1 MTLSRDARARAV
13 QLPAWN
19 EALSLPR
26 PWDQQWS
33 LRLQQILAYETDLLE
48 YPDLFE
54 GSVVVESKVAELK
67 REARDEIERIL
78 DMGGVIPAI
87 ESGYMKSA
95 LVRSMSDRMSAIN
108 TGEQIVVG
116 LNRWTDGLPSP
127 CSAGRTAASS
137 RSTSPPPATRWT
149 ASSTPARPATPAR
162 ADRGG
167 RGAQG
172 RRPQRRVDDGAVDR
186 VRARPCHHRRVGRCA
201 PRGVRR
207 VPPGHRRRR
216 PAARA
221 WRATGS
227 RRCAA
232 GSGRS
237 PSSSATVHAS
247 SSASPAWTATPTAP
261 RSSRSRPATSAS
273 TSSTP
278 ASGSAPTRSCSPRS
292 RRTPT

>member
-1 MTLSRDARARAV
+1 MGGEARARAV

-95 LVRSMSDRMSAIN
+95 LVRSMSDRVSAIN

-127 CSAGRTAASS
+127 LLGGEDGGIFAVDESAARDAMDSVEHT
-137 RSTSPPPATRWT
+137 RSTRDT
-149 ASSTPARPATPAR
+149 AR
-162 ADRGG
+162 A
-167 RGAQG
+167 A
-172 RRPQRRVDDGAVDR
+172 AV
-186 VRARPCHHRRVGRCA
+186 AN
-201 PRGVRR
+201 
-207 VPPGHRRRR
+207 
-216 PAARA
+216 
-221 WRATGS
+221 
-227 RRCAA
+227 
-232 GSGRS
+232 
-237 PSSSATVHAS
+237 
-247 SSASPAWTATPTAP
+247 
-261 RSSRSRPATSAS
+261 
-273 TSSTP
+273 
-278 ASGSAPTRSCSPRS
+278 
-292 RRTPT
+292 